1 MKVVVY
7 ARVSSDSQDVDL
19 SISVQLRALRDYAAK
34 EGHEIFKEFV
44 DEAESG
50 RTASRPAFRE
60 MITLAKTKPPP
71 FEAILVWKLNRFAR
85 SRMDSITYKTLLKN
99 KGIKVISINEPL
111 NDSPSGQFLEG
122 VIESMDEFYSA
133 SLGQDIKRG
142 MRENAQRGFFNG
154 SRPPQGLRRV
164 PVQDGAKV
172 RYKLGPDPD
181 DSVALKVIRRMF
193 SMALQDVGCKGIA
206 KVMNKEGFRTS
217 NGKLWGRTT
226 VHKILTNEAY
236 CGTLVWGGRPGHP
249 SIHNSDPPVRVE
261 NAWPAVIDP
270 DTFAL
275 VQEKMASKRP
285 RIIHPRTIPSPY
297 LLSGFLFCSCGH
309 AMIGRSAKSH
319 RYFYYTCNGGFKKGK
334 DACNA
339 RALPKDKLEQ
349 MIIEQVKRRVL
360 NPQSLEELV
369 GLINMELDSTHDIR
383 KEKLD
388 AINAELSD
396 VEIRLSK
403 HYDAL
408 ETEKLSL
415 DDLAPRI
422 KELRVRQDEL
432 SKARLLVEAE
442 KITRVVKHVDVE
454 IVKGYAQ
461 DLQGLLGETEVLER
475 KAFLRSFIKRIEID
489 GGSAKI
495 HYVLPMPPDGKMKE
509 SLEVLPMVTVGGDRG
524 IRTPDLCD
532 ASAALSQLSYIPA
545 TGILARAEPPG
556 QNRKAE
562 QTVTSELS

>member
-19 SISVQLRALRDYAAK
+19 SISAQLRALRDYASK
-34 EGHEIFKEFV
+34 EGHEIVREFV

-60 MITLAKTKPPP
+60 MIALAKTKLAP

-154 SRPPQGLRRV
+154 SRPPYGLHRV
-164 PVQDGAKV
+164 SVQDGTKI

-181 DSVALKVIRRMF
+181 DSVAVKVVRRMF
-193 SMALQDVGCKGIA
+193 GMALQDVGCKEIA
-206 KVMNKEGFRTS
+206 KVMNKEGFRTGS
-217 NGKLWGRTT
+217 GQPWGKTT

-249 SIHNSDPPVRVE
+249 AIHSADPPMRVE
-261 NAWPAVIDP
+261 NAWPAIIDP
-270 DTFAL
+270 ATFAL

-297 LLSGFLFCSCGH
+297 LLSGFIFCSCGH

-319 RYFYYTCNGGFKKGK
+319 QYFYYTCNGGFKKGK

-349 MIIEQVKRRVL
+349 LVIEQVKRSVL
-360 NPQSLEELV
+360 NQQSLDELV
-369 GLINMELDSTHDIR
+369 GLVNVELDSTHDILR
-383 KEKLD
+383 EKLN
-388 AINAELSD
+388 AIDAELND
-396 VEIRLSK
+396 VGIRLSK
-403 HYDAL
+403 LYDAL

-422 KELRVRQDEL
+422 KELRIRQDEL
-432 SKARLLVEAE
+432 RKARLLVEAA
-442 KITRVVKHVDVE
+442 KVTRVVRHVDAK
-454 IVKGYAQ
+454 IVKAYAR
-461 DLQGLLGETEVLER
+461 DLECLIGEVDVLES

-495 HYVLPMPPDGKMKE
+495 HYTLPMPPDGKTKE
-509 SLEVLPMVTVGGDRG
+509 SLGVLPMVTFGGDRG

-532 ASAALSQLSYIPA
+532 ASAALSQLSYIP
-545 TGILARAEPPG
+545 T
-556 QNRKAE
+556 
-562 QTVTSELS
+562 T

>member
-7 ARVSSDSQDVDL
+7 ARVSSDAQDVDL
-19 SISVQLRALRDYAAK
+19 SISAQLRALRDYAAK
-34 EGHEIFKEFV
+34 QGHEILREFV

-60 MITLAKTKPPP
+60 MIALAKTKAPP

-85 SRMDSITYKTLLKN
+85 SRIDSITYKALLKG

-111 NDSPSGQFLEG
+111 DDSPSGQLLEG

-154 SRPPQGLRRV
+154 SRPPYGLCRV
-164 PVQDGAKV
+164 PVQDGAKT

-181 DSVALKVIRRMF
+181 DPVALKVVGRMF
-193 SMALQDVGCKGIA
+193 AMALQDVGCKEIA
-206 KVMNKEGFRTS
+206 KVMNKEGFRTA
-217 NGKLWGRTT
+217 NGQPWGKTT
-226 VHKILTNEAY
+226 VHKVLTNEAY

-249 SIHNSDPPVRVE
+249 AIHGADPPVRVE
-261 NAWPAVIDP
+261 NAWPAIVDAA
-270 DTFAL
+270 TFAL

-285 RIIHPRTIPSPY
+285 RTIHPRTIPSPY

-319 RYFYYTCNGGFKKGK
+319 QYFYYTCNGGFKKGK
-334 DACNA
+334 GTCDA
-339 RALPKDKLEQ
+339 RALPKDKLEH
-349 MIIEQVKRRVL
+349 MIMEQIKRRVL

-369 GLINMELDSTHDIR
+369 GLANMELDSTHDIV
-383 KEKLD
+383 KEKSD
-388 AINAELSD
+388 AIDAELND

-403 HYDAL
+403 LYDAL

-422 KELRVRQDEL
+422 KDLRAQQNELR
-432 SKARLLVEAE
+432 KARLLAEAE
-442 KITRVVKHVDVE
+442 KTTRVVKHMDVD
-454 IVKGYAQ
+454 IVKAYAK
-461 DLQGLLGETEVLER
+461 DLRRLLGEVDILQS

-495 HYVLPMPPDGKMKE
+495 HYVVPMPPDAKTKE
-509 SLEVLPMVTVGGDRG
+509 SLEVLPMVTFGGEG
-524 IRTPDLCD
+524 GTRTPTPFRAHDPKSCS
-532 ASAALSQLSYIPA
+532 SANSD
-545 TGILARAEPPG
+545 
-556 QNRKAE
+556 
-562 QTVTSELS
+562 TSPIENHLIQ